1 MRLRL
6 PPKFFRLGVRRS
18 QAGLD
23 GLVYYRELVRL
34 LAIEHDK
41 LVRDFS
47 SAACASARPCFN
59 LPIFAELDG
68 EVEQR
73 AENPMSKRFRWK
85 PPQ

>member
-1 MRLRL
+1 
-6 PPKFFRLGVRRS
+6 
-18 QAGLD
+18 
-23 GLVYYRELVRL
+23 L